1 MLLPSNWILCAYTR
15 LNETCFFSSPVL
27 HSDSQ
32 HVLDFNTDTLPT
44 YTHFFFQRNWIPKL
58 DTAFA
63 GGSNQ
68 DNLTGWTGYSEVSL
82 KLKKYS
88 YNIPK
93 NMSI

>member
-1 MLLPSNWILCAYTR
+1 MNRA
-15 LNETCFFSSPVL
+15 FFLSVL

-44 YTHFFFQRNWIPKL
+44 YTHFFSLFQRNWIPKM

-68 DNLTGWTGYSEVSL
+68 DNLTGWTGFSEVTL
-82 KLKKYS
+82 KLK
-88 YNIPK
+88 NI
-93 NMSI
+93 

>member
-44 YTHFFFQRNWIPKL
+44 YTHFFFFKEIGFQNWIQPL
-58 DTAFA
+58 
-63 GGSNQ
+63 Q
-68 DNLTGWTGYSEVSL
+68 EVVT
-82 KLKKYS
+82 K
-88 YNIPK
+88 I
-93 NMSI
+93 I